1 MQSFIF
7 PSIQVL
13 YLLIKARTGKKKK
26 ELCCPQILKSQSP
39 EAHSIYWFHHKFLR
53 SRWLPSY
60 TCVKVI
66 RKALS
71 GRTMVHGCRR
81 LTTCGSL
88 HWQEGPHT
96 TPQLHEAEKMS
107 KEHVPPSL
115 QCVTAT
121 LLELPASPSVSWPR
135 LCWNRQPS
143 WLGGLP
149 SMLRS
154 HRVSVESASV
164 IPVYTQK
171 TNHPLISSSV
181 VRQVQTDQE
190 MLATKP
196 VTATLLSDVTN

>member
-1 MQSFIF
+1 MQSFTF

-13 YLLIKARTGKKKK
+13 CLLIKTRTGKK
-26 ELCCPQILKSQSP
+26 ELCYPQILKSQSLK
-39 EAHSIYWFHHKFLR
+39 AHSIYWFHHKFLR

-60 TCVKVI
+60 TRVKVI
-66 RKALS
+66 SKALS
-71 GRTMVHGCRR
+71 GRTVVHGCREM
-81 LTTCGSL
+81 TTCGSL
-88 HWQEGPHT
+88 HWQEAPHM

-115 QCVTAT
+115 QCEIAT
-121 LLELPASPSVSWPR
+121 LLELPVSPSVAWPR
-135 LCWNRQPS
+135 LCWNRQLS

-149 SMLRS
+149 SVLRS
-154 HRVSVESASV
+154 HRVSVEFASV

-190 MLATKP
+190 MQATKT
-196 VTATLLSDVTN
+196 VTATLLSDITS